1 MIYLILTILSSAMI
15 SIFMRYSEQHI
26 SAKIPMLSVNYLIC
40 MALTLWQSEGA
51 ALRLPEAQAGLTLGL
66 GIINGAVFLLALVL
80 IQYTI
85 YKSGVVLS
93 SVFSKLGS
101 LVVPLVVAVA
111 CFGEIPT
118 VVQLAGAALSALAIL
133 LLNGRGTEHKTTGL
147 FSLMLL
153 FLTQGAASA
162 LSKVFEQTGGAQL
175 FDHFLFYTF
184 ASALL
189 FSIVVCVKRKE
200 WPGKWELLFG
210 LLIGIPN
217 FFSSRLLLLALNA
230 LPAVIVYPILG
241 VSGIVVVSLAGVVL
255 FRERLRKQQ
264 WLGILVVLLAVL
276 LLNL

>member
-1 MIYLILTILSSAMI
+1 MIYLILTIFSSAMI
-15 SIFMRYSEQHI
+15 TIFMRYSERHI

-40 MALTLWQSEGA
+40 MILTLWQSGGA
-51 ALRLPEAQAGLTLGL
+51 ALSLPESRAILTLGL
-66 GIINGAVFLLALVL
+66 GILNGAVYLLALVL

-118 VVQLAGAALSALAIL
+118 VVQLVGAALSALAIL
-133 LLNGRGTEHKTTGL
+133 LLNGRRTEHKTTGL
-147 FSLMLL
+147 LSLMLL
-153 FLTQGAASA
+153 FLMQGAASA
-162 LSKVFEQTGGAQL
+162 LSKVFEQVGGASL

-184 ASALL
+184 ASALI
-189 FSIVVCVKRKE
+189 FSIAVCIKRKE
-200 WPGKWELLFG
+200 RPGKWELLFG

-264 WLGILVVLLAVL
+264 WLGILVVLLAVF